1 MYRNR
6 ILEPVEDSEGTAVAQ
21 DPDQRIGISATV
33 PDTDRQEIGK
43 DVEMV
48 CDPEPQGSDKAD
60 IGAGNPDRIL
70 KEQFR
75 APLDVRIQQ
84 VVVPGSEP
92 HIGPHETAHDTVAV
106 AIRGHVQAEAAADRP
121 LVIELVSSEEMLV
134 KREMIDIRQS
144 QASANIRRLGA
155 EALAGQRKDRQR
167 KNQNNLLHSS
177 AN

>member
-1 MYRNR
+1 M
-6 ILEPVEDSEGTAVAQ
+6 DSEGTAVAQ

-33 PDTDRQEIGK
+33 PDTDRDEIGK
-43 DVEMV
+43 DVEMAV
-48 CDPEPQGSDKAD
+48 DPEPQGTDEAD

-75 APLDVRIQQ
+75 PPLDVRVQQ
-84 VVVPGSEP
+84 VIVPGSEP
-92 HIGPHETAHDTVAV
+92 HIGSHETAHDTVAV
-106 AIRGHVQAEAAADRP
+106 AERGHVQAEAAADRP
-121 LVIELVSSEEMLV
+121 LVVELVSTVEVLVELEMVAISE
-134 KREMIDIRQS
+134 S
-144 QASANIRRLGA
+144 QAPADIRRLGA

>member
-1 MYRNR
+1 M
-6 ILEPVEDSEGTAVAQ
+6 DSEGTAVAQ

-33 PDTDRQEIGK
+33 SDSHREEIGK

-48 CDPEPQGSDKAD
+48 CDPESQGTDEAD
-60 IGAGNPDRIL
+60 IGTGNTDRIL

-75 APLDVRIQQ
+75 PPLDVRVQQ
-84 VVVPGSEP
+84 VIVPGSEP
-92 HIGPHETAHDTVAV
+92 HIGSHETAHDTAAV
-106 AIRGHVQAEAAADRP
+106 AERGHVQAEAAADRP
-121 LVIELVSSEEMLV
+121 LVVELVSTVEVLVELEMVAISE
-134 KREMIDIRQS
+134 S
-144 QASANIRRLGA
+144 QAPADIRRLGA